1 MRCIEFL
8 PLKVTEPDDRFPEL
22 LFMIPCHFFC
32 LSSVS
37 AIVLASFANL
47 HADDVKVVKDV
58 AYLGADR
65 TEKLDVYLPPDKFV
79 RPLPALLWIHG
90 GAWVHGEKSGKREQ
104 NIGENLAKHGYV
116 VISIDYKLGKNS
128 PGIPPDPP
136 VNQDPPPPAPLT
148 VASPQADIPWPQNI
162 ADCKSALRY
171 VRKEAAQYGIDPN
184 RIAVGGGSAGGHL
197 CLILGLSG
205 NSPEMNKLGLYPE
218 QSSKVS
224 CIIDFYGAT
233 EFVIPRRIDIVSGA
247 TPEETGRNIKAATPA
262 TYLAKDSP
270 PVLVVH
276 GDADQTVSIEASKR
290 LVEAMDKMGIPHQFI
305 IVPGAPHAFDL
316 QPKQMDLRPAVLEFL
331 AKYLGKPQEKS
342 G

>member
-1 MRCIEFL
+1 
-8 PLKVTEPDDRFPEL
+8 
-22 LFMIPCHFFC
+22 MISRRLVC
-32 LSSVS
+32 L
-37 AIVLASFANL
+37 AAACAMGLAVFANL
-47 HADDVKVVKDV
+47 HADEVKIIKDV
-58 AYLGADR
+58 AFLGADR

-79 RPLPALLWIHG
+79 RPLPALIWIHG
-90 GAWVHGEKSGKREQ
+90 GAWVHGDKGGEREK
-104 NIGENLAKHGYV
+104 NIGENLAKNGYV
-116 VISIDYKLGKNS
+116 VVSINYKLGKNS
-128 PGIPPDPP
+128 PGVPSDPP
-136 VNQDPPPPAPLT
+136 VSQDPPPSAPLT

-171 VRKEAAQYGIDPN
+171 IRKEAAQYGIDPN

-197 CLILGLSG
+197 CLVLGLSG

-218 QSSKVS
+218 QNSKVS

-247 TPEETGRNIKAATPA
+247 TPEETAKNIKAATPA

-276 GDADQTVSIEASKR
+276 GDADQTVSIESSKR
-290 LVEAMDKMGIPHQFI
+290 LVDAMEKMGIPHQFI
-305 IVPGAPHAFDL
+305 IVPGAPHAFDF

-331 AKYLGKPQEKS
+331 AKYLGKPQEKK